1 MTAPAAPA
9 RHRKETMEIIARPSC
24 AKGPAATFTGE
35 VWIDGIYDGGLG
47 RARLAVVHFAP
58 CARSFWHSHR
68 LGQTLHILEGVALLG
83 SRDGT
88 VIEAHPGDTIHTAPD
103 EEHWH
108 GAAPD
113 RLMAHL
119 TLMDGDGSDAP
130 QTVWGEAVTDAHYQ
144 APRTTTR

>member
-1 MTAPAAPA
+1 
-9 RHRKETMEIIARPSC
+9 MEIFSRPPT

-35 VWIDGIYDGGLG
+35 VWVDGIYAGGLEQS
-47 RARLAVVHFAP
+47 RLAVVRFAP
-58 CARSFWHSHR
+58 CARSHWHCHR

-88 VIEAHPGDTIHTAPD
+88 VIEARPGDTICTAPG

-113 RLMAHL
+113 RFMAHL
-119 TLMDGDGSDAP
+119 VLMEGDGGDAP
-130 QTVWGEAVTDAHYQ
+130 QTVWAEAVTDTQYR
-144 APRTTTR
+144 APRTPTR